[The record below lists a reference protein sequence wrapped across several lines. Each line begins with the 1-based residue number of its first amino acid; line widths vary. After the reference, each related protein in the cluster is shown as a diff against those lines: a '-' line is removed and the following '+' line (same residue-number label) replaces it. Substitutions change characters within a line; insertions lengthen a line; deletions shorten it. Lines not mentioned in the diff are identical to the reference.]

1 MEYYYFKNCIFTF
14 HVPEGYPYILK
25 GLVEIQAAHS
35 TILLLGEK
43 IKAAHFN
50 LLQVTLN
57 QGVWLQEGKS
67 M

>member
-1 MEYYYFKNCIFTF
+1 M
-14 HVPEGYPYILK
+14 PEGYPYILK

-50 LLQVTLN
+50 LLQVKLN